1 MIIGAGQQFPRN
13 NSHCVF
19 QLQNGSG
26 TTFTDTAAGKTG
38 SKTGT
43 AYGNVAWSTS
53 SPPSGWTSYMA
64 FDGYGDY
71 VSFADHNDFGFGEL
85 PFTIESYFKCTGG
98 TSAYIFEKDNTDS
111 AKTMSLN
118 IYSGNLYFTHG
129 STYSS
134 TAITN
139 NVYHHAAICRE
150 GTGSNKTYL
159 FLDGVKKATLT
170 CAEQIGTGT
179 GVLQVGRYG
188 TAAYYFMGE
197 IAYLRFHKGIALW
210 TRDFTPPNRAA

>member
-1 MIIGAGQQFPRN
+1 MIIGAGSQFPRN

-64 FDGYGDY
+64 FDGDGDY

-98 TSAYIFEKDNTDS
+98 NSSYVFEKDNADS
-111 AKTMSLN
+111 AKTIALT
-118 IYSGNLYFTHG
+118 IYAGGLYFTHG
-129 STYSS
+129 STNTTTPILTS
-134 TAITN
+134 
-139 NVYHHAAICRE
+139 VYHHVAICRE
-150 GTGSNKTYL
+150 GIGSNKTYL
-159 FLDGVKKATLT
+159 FLDGIKKSSFT
-170 CAEQIGTGT
+170 CSELIGTGS
-179 GVLQVGRYG
+179 GSLQVGRYG
-188 TAAYYFMGE
+188 TTAYYFMGE
-197 IAYLRFHKGIALW
+197 VAYLRFYKGECLW
-210 TRDFTPPNRAA
+210 TRNFTPPNRAA